1 MEEEEEEGPPGT
13 HTSHAVST
21 VSCKHSPQ
29 LMLNAH
35 APHTSH
41 SARATRAHA
50 HTRAHTHT
58 QKAHAYKPN
67 LSPSNHFLR
76 SKKRRPFL
84 SPRQPRRLFC
94 VDKRIARFHLLA
106 RLPRLNSAA
115 SQPRRVVADFFTAVC
130 TTAASVALAWDLWR
144 TARCS
149 KRILARSHSS
159 LAGGRGCSS
168 WPDACRSDWSPCT
181 QVMAEL
187 SCCPTKKWSP
197 RSCTPLASGTAE
209 PASTAKQRHGVCV
222 YCEGAKRG
230 KLDFCCEVERWRAAE
245 CGECGG
251 GQRQLA
257 QLCPAHSP
265 RPRAGLTPPQH
276 ANPRPK
282 PSAGDRAHLHRAC
295 GRVGRLSKG
304 DLTEGAQL

>member
-1 MEEEEEEGPPGT
+1 
-13 HTSHAVST
+13 
-21 VSCKHSPQ
+21 
-29 LMLNAH
+29 MLNATRRNLE
-35 APHTSH
+35 PHTSH
-41 SARATRAHA
+41 LLQRTCHTCAHA
-50 HTRAHTHT
+50 HTRAHAHT

-168 WPDACRSDWSPCT
+168 WPDACRSDWRPCT

-230 KLDFCCEVERWRAAE
+230 KLDFCCEVEGGRVEREWRWAATATARRNYAPPPPPYSPPPSRA
-245 CGECGG
+245 
-251 GQRQLA
+251 
-257 QLCPAHSP
+257 PAPGPHP
-265 RPRAGLTPPQH
+265 AACKPG
-276 ANPRPK
+276 
-282 PSAGDRAHLHRAC
+282 PSA
-295 GRVGRLSKG
+295 VGRGSL
-304 DLTEGAQL
+304 APA